1 MKTHKT
7 FKIMLTALI
16 LFTASLSVTS
26 VDAEAKAYKA
36 KTVKVTSG
44 KSKTVKTKK
53 KIKKVTI
60 CSKNKKFV
68 VYKASNRKFK
78 LYDTDYG
85 KTQTVKIKYTNGC
98 TQKYKIKT
106 VLPSYAQK
114 IVNELKPLLAD
125 PDKGLQTSLDAWKK
139 QKESEAKAEAKA
151 KAKAKGSMFESYEI
165 KLHICKGLSR
175 TKIGEMTVEDI
186 MKNYTASQKK
196 ALILEAYF
204 CQRMEY
210 GKRCWY
216 RFNRES
222 NALFKRLYQGKYK
235 GVCEDGAAIA
245 YDICKYLGIKAYGP
259 GAADHAW
266 CCVYATDKN
275 GKSYWHGI
283 NTTSYSYNLKASVP
297 AKFDWVGSPLIIWD
311 GSPDPTMTK
320 ARLKKYL
327 CSPNASTNLWLYGG
341 YSWVR

>member
-216 RFNRES
+216 RFKRES

-259 GAADHAW
+259 GTADHAW

-283 NTTSYSYNLKASVP
+283 NTTSFSYNLKASVP

>member
-60 CSKNKKFV
+60 CSKNKKFEA
-68 VYKASNRKFK
+68 YKVSNRKFK

-85 KTQTVKIKYTNGC
+85 KTQIVKIKYTNGC

-114 IVNELKPLLAD
+114 IVDELKPLLAD

-139 QKESEAKAEAKA
+139 QKELEAKAEAKA
-151 KAKAKGSMFESYEI
+151 EGSTFKSCEI
-165 KLHICKGLSR
+165 NLRICKGLSQ

-196 ALILEAYF
+196 ALILEIYF
-204 CQRMEY
+204 SHRMKY

-222 NALFKRLYQGKYK
+222 NALFKRLYQGKFK

-245 YDICKYLGIKAYGP
+245 YDICKYLGIKVYGP
-259 GAADHAW
+259 ATTDHAW
-266 CCVYATDKN
+266 CCVYVTDKN

-283 NTTSYSYNLKASVP
+283 DTTSYSYNLKASVP

-327 CSPNASTNLWLYGG
+327 CSPNASTNLRVRCR
-341 YSWVR
+341 YSWA